1 MKLYGFTRS
10 PFTRKVR
17 IILSEKNIPYDWV
30 EYQHRHEDRRYGEM
44 NPYRTVPIL
53 ELDSGSCIYES
64 TVINEYIEDT
74 YPEPSLRPREP
85 EERAIV
91 RLWEDFAD
99 CHLFATLNLAVRDRF
114 EFTRE
119 GPKPRDPVSV
129 DPAAAREHRSA
140 LEEELERLENR
151 LQGRD
156 YVAGPG
162 RGAYTLADIALVP
175 PLLGSAARL
184 DFSVTENR
192 PNLNSWIERVRARPS
207 VREIIQ

>member
-17 IILSEKNIPYDWV
+17 IMLSEKHIPYDWI
-30 EYQHRHEDRRYGEM
+30 EYQDRHEDPRYAIM
-44 NPYRTVPIL
+44 NPYKTVPIL

-64 TVINEYIEDT
+64 TVINEYLEDA
-74 YPEPSLRPREP
+74 YPEPPLRPRDP
-85 EERAIV
+85 EESAIV

-99 CHLFATLNLAVRDRF
+99 SHLAATLLGVVRDRF

-119 GPKPRDPVSV
+119 GPKPRDPASV
-129 DPAAAREHRSA
+129 DPAVAREHRSA
-140 LEEELERLENR
+140 LEGELDRLENR

-156 YVAGPG
+156 YVAGRG

-184 DFSVTENR
+184 DFSVAEKR
-192 PNLNSWIERVRARPS
+192 PNLNSWIERIRARPS
-207 VREIIQ
+207 VREIMQ